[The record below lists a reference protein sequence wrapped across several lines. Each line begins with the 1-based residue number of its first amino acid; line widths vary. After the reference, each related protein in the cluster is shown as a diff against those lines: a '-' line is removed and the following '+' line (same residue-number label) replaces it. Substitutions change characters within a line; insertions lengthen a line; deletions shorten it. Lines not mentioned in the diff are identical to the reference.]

1 MKLKAKK
8 TQIIQSIQL
17 IISQKNFQK
26 KKIFFL
32 IGSDIINEFPFWK
45 KSDEILK
52 KITLICL
59 KRPGQKYSIP
69 SNYKKNIKFFKYN
82 TTIKM
87 SSDMVRNLQKLD
99 LPEKVLEYITKKRLY
114 FIKKVKKY
122 YTAKRLK
129 HALNVALLAMKIAKK
144 NKIKNYKKC
153 YIAGLLHDITKKMP
167 LKQQREIIYKI
178 DKKNINIHKKLY
190 HQLTGAYIVKKDFN
204 INDKVIIDAIKF
216 HTTGK
221 KNFSPVGKILFI
233 ADKLDPSRNIKNL
246 KIMLNNSY
254 KNYNNIYLSL
264 LKKISKLNF

>member
-178 DKKNINIHKKLY
+178 DKKNINIHKNLY